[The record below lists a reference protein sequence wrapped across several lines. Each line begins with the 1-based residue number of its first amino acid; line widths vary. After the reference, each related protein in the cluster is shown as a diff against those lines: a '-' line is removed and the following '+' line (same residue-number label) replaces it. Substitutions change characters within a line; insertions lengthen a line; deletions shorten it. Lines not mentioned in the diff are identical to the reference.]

1 MFSTNSNIKKYVF
14 DPLSTIIKLAIL
26 SNKNDGC
33 KISIKDNM
41 IYIQNSGV
49 VQSVSRYYYGD
60 SKTDLHFLSIPI
72 ELACNRYLLSKE
84 KIQKYPKIVKIFECA
99 KNGLTKLMQT
109 YKSFPIIIH
118 CLKYYYSIIET
129 SLLSDHKTVDLIK
142 NIKSSSLLQP
152 QQPRVQAP
160 IVTIP
165 SLIIS
170 SMNET
175 KEKEKESKE
184 AKEKEAKEKE
194 AKEKELKEAKEK
206 ESDLSSSKIKTKK
219 RDKEKKEES
228 NNLFEESTNKDI
240 DVEGDSLMK
249 YYTDTLLNKLDGMWD
264 DSKINIVIE
273 LIEYLLTSDKPTE
286 YASCLETLMEP
297 IDKNSLEII
306 SANI

>member
-1 MFSTNSNIKKYVF
+1 VF

-49 VQSVSRYYYGD
+49 VQCVSRYYYGD

-84 KIQKYPKIVKIFECA
+84 MLQKYPKIVKIFECA

-129 SLLSDHKTVDLIK
+129 SLLSDHKTVELIK
-142 NIKSSSLLQP
+142 NIKVSSLVQSQP
-152 QQPRVQAP
+152 QPTVLQQPPPPPPPPPRVQAP
-160 IVTIP
+160 TVTIP

-175 KEKEKESKE
+175 KEKESKE
-184 AKEKEAKEKE
+184 VKETKEIKEKES
-194 AKEKELKEAKEK
+194 K

-240 DVEGDSLMK
+240 DVEGDNLMK
-249 YYTDTLLNKLDGMWD
+249 YYTDTLLNKLDGIWD
-264 DSKINIVIE
+264 NSKINIVIE

-297 IDKNSLEII
+297 IDKNSIEII